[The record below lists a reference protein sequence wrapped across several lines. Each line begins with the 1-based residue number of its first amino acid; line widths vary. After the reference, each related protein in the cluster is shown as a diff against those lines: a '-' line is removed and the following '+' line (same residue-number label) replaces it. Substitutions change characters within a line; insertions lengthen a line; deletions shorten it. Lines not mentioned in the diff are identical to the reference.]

1 MEQTF
6 FPMEKNE
13 VDEQKPDYLLD
24 YDCDRVF
31 WYFWEPCERVEL
43 NNLPSNKISKILCE
57 VAVPL
62 YREGFMLD
70 RILNEANE
78 IANAPLNKNKK
89 ILSMI
94 FSIGIVAEANAEPS
108 FED

>member
-1 MEQTF
+1 M
-6 FPMEKNE
+6 
-13 VDEQKPDYLLD
+13 
-24 YDCDRVF
+24 
-31 WYFWEPCERVEL
+31 
-43 NNLPSNKISKILCE
+43 
-57 VAVPL
+57 PL